1 MSMPPPIW
9 HLVFSCEVPLVR
21 ARETWLNAGPH
32 LLQLDLLAGPSGPRR
47 INGSTP
53 SSLDERMERKEDDD
67 DDDDDDSENPSQVL
81 WGKAGLSLSSATF
94 QNANASSTSKVQVT
108 GKFLRKSR

>member
-1 MSMPPPIW
+1 MPPPIW
-9 HLVFSCEVPLVR
+9 HLVFSFEVPLVR

-67 DDDDDDSENPSQVL
+67 DDDDDDDSENPSQVL